1 MAEIYTQVKHT
12 DYLKLINRCEALENE
27 NAKLKAELKRAT
39 AKKAEEKTE
48 TKKGGN
54 K

>member
-1 MAEIYTQVKHT
+1 MSDIYTQVKHT
-12 DYLKLINRCEALENE
+12 EYMKLINTCEALTKE
-27 NAKLKAELKRAT
+27 NAKLKAELKKAT